1 VRPKTPNTRALIA
14 ALAIGVALSSAHEPA
29 AVAQGGS
36 VYTVLTADGVR
47 TLAARHVG
55 GQDMFALDDLA
66 ALFGLSVRDDRLA
79 GGLTVTARDQTI
91 VLSRG
96 QSLASVEGR
105 LISLPAA
112 PVLQGRTWLV
122 PVEFVSRAIGP
133 VTGTR
138 VDLRK
143 PSHLVIVGNLNVPRV
158 SVRFD
163 DEGAARARL
172 TFDVDPATPHTVTR
186 DGSHLVVGFDA
197 HAVDPRL
204 GTVRAGPLVAAVRT
218 ATEGASIVVDL
229 GQAFG
234 SYTASDVVSGEGTSR
249 FVVEVTGAAPPP
261 APGLPVAP
269 VPPVAA
275 PEPPPLGEANPAIV
289 LRAIVIDPGHG
300 GSEEGA
306 RAADGTL
313 EKDVTLAVARRLKS
327 AIEGRLGIRV
337 ILSRDSDQT
346 VALDERAARAN
357 NNKADL
363 FISLH
368 ANASVRAGTSGAQV
382 FYLGLD
388 EYGREAR
395 EAARSDGVSLPVFGG
410 RTREI
415 QLIPWELAQSRY
427 IDQSA
432 AFAGMVEHEL
442 RQRVPM
448 SPRAL
453 ERAPFRVL
461 VGANMPAVLV
471 EMGFLTNP
479 AEARLLASEAF
490 QRNVTQALFESI
502 IRFRS
507 YLRTQAAPPAPD
519 GRPDGVSPEGR
530 SWR

>member
-1 VRPKTPNTRALIA
+1 VRSRISSTSVLIA
-14 ALAIGVALSSAHEPA
+14 ALAVGAIVSSAQEPA
-29 AVAQGGS
+29 PAAQGGS
-36 VYTVLTADGVR
+36 TYKVLTPDGVR
-47 TLAARHVG
+47 TLASRRVN

-66 ALFGLSVRDDRLA
+66 TLFGLSVREDTLA
-79 GGLTVTARDQTI
+79 GGLTVAARGQTI

-96 QSLASVEGR
+96 QSLASVGGR

-112 PVLQGRTWLV
+112 PIPEGRTWLV
-122 PVEFVSRAIGP
+122 PVEFVSRAVGP
-133 VTGTR
+133 VTGNR
-138 VDLRK
+138 IDLRK
-143 PSHLVIVGNLNVPRV
+143 PSRLVIVGNLNVPRV

-172 TFDVDPATPHTVTR
+172 TFDVDPATAYRVTR
-186 DGSHLVVGFDA
+186 DGGRLVVGFDA
-197 HAVDPRL
+197 NAIDARL
-204 GTVRAGPLVAAVRT
+204 GTIQAGPLVAAIRT
-218 ATEGASIVVDL
+218 ASEGASIVVDL

-234 SYTASDVVSGEGTSR
+234 SYAAADVASGEGTSR
-249 FVVEVTGAAPPP
+249 FVLEVTGTAPPP
-261 APGLPVAP
+261 APGLPVPPAP
-269 VPPVAA
+269 PAPA
-275 PEPPPLGEANPAIV
+275 PEPPPLIEANPAAT

-300 GSEEGA
+300 GGEDGA

-327 AIEGRLGIRV
+327 AIESRLGIRV
-337 ILSRDSDQT
+337 ILTRDGDQT
-346 VALDERAARAN
+346 VGLDERAARAN

-368 ANASVRAGTSGAQV
+368 ANASARAGTSGAEV

-388 EYGREAR
+388 EYGREAQ

-410 RTREI
+410 GTREI
-415 QLIPWELAQSRY
+415 ELIPWELAQGRY
-427 IDQSA
+427 IDLSA

-479 AEARLLASEAF
+479 DEARLLASDAF
-490 QRNVTQALFESI
+490 QGDVTQALFESI

-507 YLRTQAAPPAPD
+507 YLRTTQAAPPAPE
-519 GRPDGVSPEGR
+519 GRPEGTGPAR
-530 SWR
+530 HP